1 MVKVL
6 IIASDPATADL
17 YRTAVEKLGAECEIA
32 GDIAEMKLQMRKKPF
47 NGLILDVLTAVR
59 SSHKDK
65 IDIQSISEVYPVLR
79 VRWDTNAGE
88 IRGLVIGS
96 LINKESPLQDF
107 LNKFCHSRP
116 ARICRMNKRF
126 PVHFNVLLS
135 KDINFAADQTEKT
148 VTLDISQGGCFLI
161 STQSWQEA
169 EYAWIRFLEISDPTP
184 VQILIRRHSDW
195 GKTMN
200 IPGIGTEFSQIKP
213 NQLEDICGYFKR

>member
-1 MVKVL
+1 MVRVL

-32 GDIAEMKLQMRKKPF
+32 GDMAEMKLQMSKKPF

-59 SSHKDK
+59 SSLKDK
-65 IDIQSISEVYPVLR
+65 VDIQSISEVYPVLR
-79 VRWDTNAGE
+79 VRWDSKAGE
-88 IRGLVIGS
+88 IRGLVIGN

-116 ARICRMNKRF
+116 ARICRMNKRY